1 MQKEQKMQISFIE
14 LKSIESAF
22 VLLLLLLWMMI
33 VRKVIHLVQRQSR
46 LDRYD
51 GSNLYIR
58 CNVTYTYEDNHM
70 KELTKSRRSIMLKEN
85 DLFFIFVYCLQYH
98 TNNNDN
104 IDDMKKTSKKK
115 KKKKKRKHICMI
127 MMMIIRKRHRNK
139 HIHSKNF
146 YFDIFSNQYYAKF
159 LPSTSDYSI
168 RICRVY
174 SI

>member
-1 MQKEQKMQISFIE
+1 
-14 LKSIESAF
+14 
-22 VLLLLLLWMMI
+22 
-33 VRKVIHLVQRQSR
+33 
-46 LDRYD
+46 
-51 GSNLYIR
+51 
-58 CNVTYTYEDNHM
+58 
-70 KELTKSRRSIMLKEN
+70 MLKEN

-104 IDDMKKTSKKK
+104 VDDMKKTSKKK
-115 KKKKKRKHICMI
+115 KKKRKHICM
-127 MMMIIRKRHRNK
+127 MMMMIMIIRKRHRNK